1 MNSLPERTSVTR
13 RRLRL
18 AVSGLLLLAVAACAS
33 TPPIPSSNLQAAQ
46 QAISNAERVDAASLA
61 AVDLDEARN
70 KLSSAQRAVE
80 EKKMIVAERLADESR
95 ATAELA
101 AARSTVA
108 KANTVNTEM
117 KRSNATLVEEMQ
129 RKTGD
134 SR

>member
-1 MNSLPERTSVTR
+1 
-13 RRLRL
+13 
-18 AVSGLLLLAVAACAS
+18 VSGLLLLAVAACAS

>member
-1 MNSLPERTSVTR
+1 MNSLLERTSVTR
-13 RRLRL
+13 RRLRF

-33 TPPIPSSNLQAAQ
+33 TPPPTANLQAAQ

-70 KLSSAQRAVE
+70 KLSAAQRAVE
-80 EKKMIVAERLADESR
+80 AKKMLVAEQLADESR

-108 KANTVNTEM
+108 KANTVNEEM